1 MAEVKVG
8 ERHNGARLSARVG
21 DTIVLRLP
29 ENAAGGYRWTLTPV
43 DAGTLEMTEHHYE
56 DTCAGVGS
64 AGASVWTFTP
74 RTAGHARVELK
85 KVRPWN
91 PRDAGG
97 ERFSV
102 DLDIGGA

>member
-1 MAEVKVG
+1 VGEVKIG
-8 ERHNGARLSARVG
+8 EAQNGARLAARVG

-56 DTCAGVGS
+56 DTRAGVGS

-74 RTAGHARVELK
+74 RTAGHARLELR

-102 DLDIGGA
+102 DLEIGGA

>member
-1 MAEVKVG
+1 MG
-8 ERHNGARLSARVG
+8 ERENGARVAARVG

-29 ENAAGGYRWTLTPV
+29 ETSGGGYRWTLTS
-43 DAGTLEMTEHHYE
+43 AGTAALEMSGHHYE
-56 DTCAGVGS
+56 QTGAGIGS

-74 RTAGHARVELK
+74 KQAGHARIELK

-97 ERFSV
+97 ERFAV
-102 DLDIGGA
+102 DVDIGGA